1 MKILVKPAALL
12 LSLIWV
18 IFCLNGCQETES
30 PGRDS
35 GTVPEGTTAPETGFA
50 VDVSRYVIIRPEKA
64 SAACIQ
70 AASELK
76 KQIDALAGGSIAI
89 RDDWVADTS
98 DIPEDACEILLGT
111 TNRTESKGLAAELSG
126 MKYAIRLS
134 GFRIVISASS
144 DQLLSYAVDYFVAEY
159 VAPSAGGGTF
169 KLPENFDY
177 TSGEHNS
184 LPIVASG
191 VPQYH
196 IVYPDSAN
204 PAIKPEYT
212 KLKNEIDKLIGNQ
225 SQTIATDLLSK
236 GGSYDSSKPEIL
248 LGGTRHDEVAEA
260 MEQLKADEYGIFAIG
275 NKIVVCG
282 RTRSSS
288 VLAIEK
294 FVEHLKSSV
303 TKDDKGKV
311 SLSLVYERPLIYKN
325 TSYKT
330 DIPEFASGRLSGAY
344 DCGDGVLEMYYTG
357 VTQADY
363 DSYCEAAGK
372 AGFSLTYSHTAA
384 SNTFRTY
391 SDGKTRFF
399 ASYSAG
405 EGVLRL
411 ITEDAAMTSA
421 PVETATYSEVCA
433 PSVTQ
438 LALSYTKDNT
448 NGMGYVLQLS
458 DGSFVIYDGGF
469 TADAE
474 NILNT
479 LSGLTP
485 AGTTPYIRAW
495 ILTHMH
501 GDHYQAF
508 VEFANNYASQ
518 IKLDYVVLNVADK
531 YYDVDYNIYTN
542 GKISSALVKLKATRL
557 LKVHAGT
564 VLRFADAEIEILCTH
579 EELYPG
585 VLGLEYTNDTS
596 IVSRVRLGGQ
606 TIIFPGDMQT
616 LESNVLVSMYGTY
629 LKSDFVQISHHGSI
643 KYPATLEFYQMVS
656 PTWAFFPGSKS
667 RYAENAGTPE
677 NSYLIKRLGAGNIF
691 VADSENRTISLPFG
705 R

>member
-1 MKILVKPAALL
+1 MKKSVKLTAMLLFLL
-12 LSLIWV
+12 LV
-18 IFCLNGCQETES
+18 VFCLNGCQNTDT

-35 GTVPEGTTAPETGFA
+35 GTVSDENSVPSFT
-50 VDVSRYVIIRPEKA
+50 VDVSQYTIIRPEKA
-64 SAACIQ
+64 SAACTQ
-70 AASELK
+70 AAAELK
-76 KQIDALAGGSIAI
+76 KQIDALTGGNIAI

-98 DIPEDACEILLGT
+98 AIPEDACEILVGA
-111 TNRTESKGLAAELSG
+111 TNRAESNGLAAELSG

-134 GFRIVISASS
+134 GSRIVISAVN
-144 DQLLSYAVDYFVAEY
+144 DQLLLYAVDYFVSEY
-159 VAPSAGGGTF
+159 VAPGAGEGTF
-169 KLPENFDY
+169 SLPENLSY

-184 LPIVASG
+184 LPVVVSG
-191 VPQYH
+191 TPQYH
-196 IVYPDSAN
+196 IVYPVGAN
-204 PAIKPEYT
+204 PAIKPEYL
-212 KLKNEIDKLIGNQ
+212 KLKDEIDKLVGNQ
-225 SQTIATDLLSK
+225 SQTIGTDLLSK
-236 GGSYDSSKPEIL
+236 GGSYDSSKREIL
-248 LGGTRHDEVAEA
+248 LGDTRHDEVAEA
-260 MEQLKADEYGIFAIG
+260 MEQLAADEYGIFAIG

-282 RTRSSS
+282 RTRSSG
-288 VLAIEK
+288 VLAIGK
-294 FVEHLKSSV
+294 FIELLKSSV
-303 TKDDKGKV
+303 TKDGEGKV
-311 SLSLVYERPLIYKN
+311 SLSLVYERPLIFKN

-330 DIPEFASGRLSGAY
+330 DIPEFTSGRLSGAY

-357 VTQADY
+357 VSPADY

-405 EGVLRL
+405 KGVLRI
-411 ITEDAAMTSA
+411 ITEDASMTPA
-421 PVETATYSEVCA
+421 PVEAATYSEVCA

-448 NGMGYVLQLS
+448 NGMGYVIQLS
-458 DGSFVIYDGGF
+458 DGSFIIYDGGF

-485 AGTTPYIRAW
+485 PGTTPYVRAW

-508 VEFANNYASQ
+508 VEFANIYASQ
-518 IKLDYVVLNVADK
+518 VKLDYVVLNVADK
-531 YYDVDYNIYTN
+531 YYDVGYNIYTN

-579 EELYPG
+579 EELYPE
-585 VLGLEYTNDTS
+585 VLNLEYTNDTS
-596 IVSRVRLGGQ
+596 IVSHVSLGGQ

-616 LESNVLVSMYGTY
+616 LESNILVSMYGTY

-643 KYPATLEFYQMVS
+643 KYPATLEFYQTVD

-667 RYAENAGTPE
+667 RYAENSGTPE

-691 VADSENRTISLPFG
+691 VADSGNKTILLPFG
-705 R
+705 K